1 MFRPDTKRDTTFVSH
16 ANTFHSVD
24 KMDYAIR
31 RWAIPNHPSQITH
44 LPTQPQT
51 DARLNELQ
59 RAIGQCLGVYYEPS
73 HPMPDHM
80 VALLS
85 KIDGGLQSTVPV
97 I

>member
-1 MFRPDTKRDTTFVSH
+1 
-16 ANTFHSVD
+16 
-24 KMDYAIR
+24 MDYAIR

-73 HPMPDHM
+73 HPMPDHL